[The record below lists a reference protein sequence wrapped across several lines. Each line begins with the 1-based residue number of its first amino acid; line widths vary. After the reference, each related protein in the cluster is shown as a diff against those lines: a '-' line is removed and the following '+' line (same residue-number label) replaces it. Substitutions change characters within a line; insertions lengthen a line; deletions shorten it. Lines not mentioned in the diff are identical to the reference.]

1 MVENSVFKCINTN
14 KIDRV
19 YLNYIVIKMIDIE
32 KTILLWLFAITL
44 IGFMIMITASIID
57 SNLTLYLTLGT
68 LFVLYLLTFIFSK
81 YCINT
86 NNDQSIDS
94 LVRNQHIQQCN

>member
-1 MVENSVFKCINTN
+1 
-14 KIDRV
+14 
-19 YLNYIVIKMIDIE
+19 MIDVE

-57 SNLTLYLTLGT
+57 SNLTLYLTLAT
-68 LFVLYLLTFIFSK
+68 LFVVYILTFLFWKCS
-81 YCINT
+81 INT

-94 LVRNQHIQQCN
+94 LVRNEHIQQCN